1 MGNPR
6 IWNRQMV
13 MDCKILDKSKMC
25 VFVESFPNREQQGIE
40 DTFTQKDHPNGG
52 KPHFNDMRSVVRR
65 RAHFRPIRHASLE
78 HIFEV
83 RCAAVPRCICLR
95 RQGEG
100 NGDHPS
106 CDLARMRSAAPLET
120 EREGCLS
127 NHNSSVVWSLA
138 RLPQNDR
145 YARATGRG
153 RLLHGCEMAHFGTR
167 LWRGVQ
173 TAL

>member
-25 VFVESFPNREQQGIE
+25 VFVESLPNREQQGIE
-40 DTFTQKDHPNGG
+40 DAFTQKDHPNGG

-83 RCAAVPRCICLR
+83 
-95 RQGEG
+95 
-100 NGDHPS
+100 
-106 CDLARMRSAAPLET
+106 AAPLCLVVFVFAVKAKEMAIT
-120 EREGCLS
+120 LPAIWLGCDLLLRS
-127 NHNSSVVWSLA
+127 KPS
-138 RLPQNDR
+138 
-145 YARATGRG
+145 ARAASQ
-153 RLLHGCEMAHFGTR
+153 CEMAHDG
-167 LWRGVQ
+167 
-173 TAL
+173 